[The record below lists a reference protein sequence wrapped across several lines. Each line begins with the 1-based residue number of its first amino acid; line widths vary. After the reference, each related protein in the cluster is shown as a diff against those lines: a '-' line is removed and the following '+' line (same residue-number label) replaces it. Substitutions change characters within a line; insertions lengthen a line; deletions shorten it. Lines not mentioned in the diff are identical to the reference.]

1 MKTTCGDLEKRT
13 ASDGSALEMPRLGT
27 AVPALSPNPLY
38 DRAPTRLPLM
48 SINAPGAYLR
58 HRAAA
63 DRAHREARRRRWRR
77 HLIVLALATILY
89 FIVGRDLVQL
99 ALASYRAKQT
109 ELHQDSQA
117 GPKASGRDASLRRL
131 RIVTETA
138 PPSTWPLVP
147 MRINTVGQGDLWSAT
162 IRACRRRQ
170 LPDAMTGT
178 LDRAG
183 AGERL
188 SGSWYG
194 TQRLPSV

>member
-1 MKTTCGDLEKRT
+1 MKTTYDDLEKRT
-13 ASDGSALEMPRLGT
+13 ALDSSAVDMPRLSAT
-27 AVPALSPNPLY
+27 IPALSLNPLY

-63 DRAHREARRRRWRR
+63 DRSHRAARRRMWRR
-77 HLIVLALATILY
+77 RVILLALAVILY
-89 FIVGRDLVQL
+89 FVVGRDLAQL
-99 ALASYRAKQT
+99 ALASYRARQT
-109 ELHQDSQA
+109 ELRQDSQS
-117 GPKASGRDASLRRL
+117 PTTVTGRDAFLGRL